1 MAQSHTTIEKLGF
14 KPRYAI
20 TYNTPLGQGRMSK
33 KGRQD
38 RIKRGLAGRQKG
50 VQRRKGRSSGLT

>member
-1 MAQSHTTIEKLGF
+1 MTQSHTVIEKLGF
-14 KPRYAI
+14 KPRYAN
-20 TYNTPLGQGRMSK
+20 TYDMPLGQGRMSK

-50 VQRRKGRSSGLT
+50 VQQRKGGFLV

>member
-1 MAQSHTTIEKLGF
+1 MAQSHTATEKLGF
-14 KPRYAI
+14 KPRYPI
-20 TYNTPLGQGRMSK
+20 TYNMPLGQGRMSK

-50 VQRRKGRSSGLT
+50 VQRSKGRPSGLA